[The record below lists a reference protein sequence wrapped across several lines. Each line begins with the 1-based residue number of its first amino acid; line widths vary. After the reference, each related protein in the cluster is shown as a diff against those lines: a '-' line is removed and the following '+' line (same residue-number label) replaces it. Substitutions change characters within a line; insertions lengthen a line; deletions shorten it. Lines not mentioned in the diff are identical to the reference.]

1 MLRKEIR
8 DALKRFV
15 ESLVALILIPF
26 VYAWDKLITKAGL
39 DYKSLLQTGFVV
51 TLLIFSVYAG
61 ATVFQS
67 ERKDRAFEYLFSLPL
82 SRTEIILAKVLP
94 RLGFLILLAGA
105 ATLVVGREL
114 LQEAGIIFL
123 LLFFSSI
130 FLSIGVFSVILNLFG
145 VGLIYLIYFQ
155 GQLIVSSFL
164 LKLGLSSHGLW
175 VASVISAAVLLI
187 PFGIAFWLTFMK
199 IDVRPIKLQLRTYY
213 AIVLPT
219 LIILVSLIVAYS
231 RTHPLGS

>member
-61 ATVFQS
+61 ATLFQS

>member
-94 RLGFLILLAGA
+94 RLGFLVFLGGA

-187 PFGIAFWLTFMK
+187 PFGIAFWLTFKNM
-199 IDVRPIKLQLRTYY
+199 DARPVKLQLRTYY